1 MAIKVTCGTCGK
13 KYQVRDG
20 GVGKKFKCK
29 ECGELLTVPDIEQ
42 QTDDADFYNLL
53 TDAVELES
61 QSKSI
66 ARVARK
72 PMVKAEKY
80 KGDEEG
86 PTTRKKTN
94 NYVEDLL
101 ATFMFIVDPA
111 NLFMFAFL
119 LMLLFMRDVILPHAF
134 ILGYF
139 GRFIILGWYS
149 NYRFSIIYE
158 AASGKQELPDMSPEE
173 GFLLPMLQWF
183 ATWFLVHIPAFLYL
197 AIALSFELSR
207 LGEFGILGFDPNEIT
222 EILSAFH
229 LGVFIFLY
237 CLGLFFWP
245 ILALCVAIGGF
256 ETVYRI
262 DLMVLTI
269 FRTMPVYFF
278 TAAAVFV
285 TAVLQLVVSTMV
297 AQIGFLGIII
307 SLPFLLYME
316 IVSLR
321 MIGHYYHHFKKRF
334 AWSWG

>member
-1 MAIKVTCGTCGK
+1 MAIKVSCGTCGK

-20 GVGKKFKCK
+20 VVGKKFKCK
-29 ECGELLTVPDIEQ
+29 ECGELVTVPDIEQ
-42 QTDDADFYNLL
+42 DVDDDGFYNLL

-66 ARVARK
+66 TPVVRK

-86 PTTRKKTN
+86 PVTRKKTN

-101 ATFMFIVDPA
+101 ATFMFLLDPA
-111 NLFMFAFL
+111 NLFTFAFIA
-119 LMLLFMRDVILPHAF
+119 MLLFMKDVILPHAM
-134 ILGYF
+134 ILGYL

-173 GFLLPMLQWF
+173 GFVIPMLQWF
-183 ATWFLVHIPAFLYL
+183 ATWFLVHFPAFLYL
-197 AIALSFELSR
+197 AFALSFEASSLGDFGM
-207 LGEFGILGFDPNEIT
+207 LGFVQGEFTDILP
-222 EILSAFH
+222 AFH
-229 LGVFIFLY
+229 LGVFIVLY

-245 ILALCVAIGGF
+245 ILALCVAVGGF

-262 DLMVLTI
+262 DLMILTI
-269 FRTMPVYFF
+269 FKTLPVYFF
-278 TAAAVFV
+278 TASAVFV
-285 TAVLQLVVSTMV
+285 TAVLQLIITIMASK
-297 AQIGFLGIII
+297 IGFLGVII
-307 SLPFLLYME
+307 SIPFVLYME
-316 IVSLR
+316 MVSLR